1 MSILIIILIVLA
13 FGWAEQKRAK
23 EQPVPTGPYND
34 RLRIWLE
41 SITGF
46 SPSKEKLDALSVPNK
61 NVLVTARAG
70 AGKTAVIALRAAL
83 ELDKGTKA
91 TDILALSFN
100 RNAALGLGRRMDRYG
115 AKLIPSSTFHA
126 LAHSIVQPA
135 RGTLVFGQARERI
148 VEDCLRPYGFKED
161 GLRDSILA
169 LISKCKHLNLTP
181 EQANERAKGKGNLA
195 TLAVDVFERYQQAL
209 ADSGRIDFDDLIE
222 AALTG
227 VDSIKDGQ
235 IIRLGSQSV
244 RFGSIKLL
252 CIDEFQDFSSPFFRL
267 VQKLRD
273 RNSSMGLYCVG
284 DDWQAINGFAGS
296 NLDYFRNFEGRFG
309 DSARV
314 SLLTNY
320 RSGREIVE
328 YANKQMRGMGAG
340 GLTNESGGE
349 VEFIKG
355 GLGGV
360 CVRQFLA
367 SLGRPCLVLSR
378 SNSLYGVDLAS
389 WEKEYPFANFMTVH
403 RAKGMEADTVLY
415 AKQPY
420 RKDVLSRLNVS
431 LGLDAP
437 DDKLEERR
445 ISYVAHTRARSRLIV
460 VQ

>member
-1 MSILIIILIVLA
+1 MS
-13 FGWAEQKRAK
+13 E
-23 EQPVPTGPYND
+23 
-34 RLRIWLE
+34 
-41 SITGF
+41 
-46 SPSKEKLDALSVPNK
+46 EKLNALSVPDK
-61 NVLVTARAG
+61 NVLVTSRAG

-83 ELDKGTKA
+83 ELDKGTRA

-100 RNAALGLGRRMDRYG
+100 RSAALGLGRRMDRYG
-115 AKLIPSSTFHA
+115 AKSIPSSTFHA
-126 LAHSIVQPA
+126 LAHSIVKPA

-148 VEDCLRPYGFKED
+148 VEDCLRLYGFKED

-169 LISKCKHLNLTP
+169 FISKCKHLNLTP
-181 EQANERAKGKGNLA
+181 EQTNERAKGKGNLA
-195 TLAVDVFERYQQAL
+195 TLAVDVFERYQQTL
-209 ADSGRIDFDDLIE
+209 MDSGRIDFDDLIE
-222 AALTG
+222 AAVTG

-252 CIDEFQDFSSPFFRL
+252 CIDEFQDFSGPFFRL

-296 NLDYFRNFEGRFG
+296 NLDYFRNFEGHFG

-320 RSGREIVE
+320 RSGKEIVD
-328 YANKQMRGMGAG
+328 YANKQMRDMGAG
-340 GLTNESGGE
+340 GLTNGSGGE
-349 VEFIKG
+349 VELMRG

-360 CVRQFLA
+360 CVRRYLA
-367 SLGRPCLVLSR
+367 CHRRPCLVLSR
-378 SNSLYGVDLAS
+378 SNSLYGEDLAF
-389 WEKEYPFANFMTVH
+389 WEKEYPFASFMTVH

-415 AKQPY
+415 AKQPD
-420 RKDVLSRLNVS
+420 RNDVLSRLNVA
-431 LGLDAP
+431 LDLDAS
-437 DDKLEERR
+437 DDRLEERR
-445 ISYVAHTRARSRLIV
+445 ISYVAHTRARKRLVV